1 MNFLVRSTASP
12 TRTPL
17 RVFAILALILSNA
30 AALAPLRAQRGPLY
44 IVGGGPQTPAMVEEF
59 VVLAGGAGKARIVVM
74 AMASASGERSGEAK
88 ANDLRKLGATAQNV
102 WITREQANL
111 DSVVRLLDGATGVWF
126 GGGSQTR
133 LADVLRGTAVERAIK
148 ARHAAGAVIG
158 GTSAGAAV
166 LSARMITGSE
176 RKLGGDRPPS
186 DSSEAYITI
195 DRNNVITSDGFALV
209 DNAVIDQHFVRRK
222 RHNRLV
228 SLVLEAPPHLGV
240 GIDESTALVIE
251 GNGMWRVSGR
261 SVVVIYDARSAAK
274 TASDSKVLGA
284 SGVSMHVLPAG
295 ATFDPTTRAVKL
307 P

>member
-1 MNFLVRSTASP
+1 MNSSARTYLVS
-12 TRTPL
+12 
-17 RVFAILALILSNA
+17 
-30 AALAPLRAQRGPLY
+30 ALATRCTYAIIAVLLASAVALTPVKAQRGALY

-59 VVLAGGAGKARIVVM
+59 VALAGGAGKARIVVM

-102 WITREQANL
+102 WLTREQANL

-126 GGGSQTR
+126 GGGDQNR
-133 LADVLRGTAVERAIK
+133 LANVLRGTAVERAIK
-148 ARHAAGAVIG
+148 ARHAAGAVVG

-222 RHNRLV
+222 RHNRLM

-251 GNGMWRVSGR
+251 GNGTWRVSGR
-261 SVVVIYDARSAAK
+261 SVVVIYDARSAEK
-274 TASDSKVLGA
+274 TTNDAKVLGA
-284 SGVSMHVLPAG
+284 SGVTMHVLPAG
-295 ATFDPTTRAVKL
+295 ATFDPNTRAVKL